1 MALLGGLLV
10 TRFDTRC
17 EARVFLATLVEQVR
31 GFSSLGAAF
40 DLETHPEL
48 IAALANAGFIL
59 YIEVDFLAATILII
73 PNDRTPWNY
82 PDSSLLD

>member
-1 MALLGGLLV
+1 M
-10 TRFDTRC
+10 
-17 EARVFLATLVEQVR
+17 
-31 GFSSLGAAF
+31 GAAF